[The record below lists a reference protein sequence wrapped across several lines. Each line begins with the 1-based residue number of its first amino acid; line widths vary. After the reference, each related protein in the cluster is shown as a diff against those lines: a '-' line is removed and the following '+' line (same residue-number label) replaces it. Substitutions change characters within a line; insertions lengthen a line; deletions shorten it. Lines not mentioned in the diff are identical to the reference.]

1 MFSIFVT
8 LKIKRGFSQLFIEA
22 SRGDATGSVR
32 DEQGCFRF
40 DIHQN
45 SLNSNTFH
53 LYEVYLDEAA
63 FKAHIETP
71 HYLKWQ
77 SAVKDW
83 FDGEPSVIRMDTVF
97 PSQDGW
103 EQQKTHLLSW

>member
-8 LKIKRGFSQLFIEA
+8 LNIKSGFSQLFIEA
-22 SRGDATGSVR
+22 SHGDATGSVR

-45 SLNSNTFH
+45 NSTPNTFH
-53 LYEVYLDEAA
+53 LYEVYSDEAA
-63 FKAHIETP
+63 FKAHTETP
-71 HYLKWQ
+71 HYLEWH
-77 SAVKDW
+77 STVRDW

-97 PSQDGW
+97 PSENGW
-103 EQQKTHLLSW
+103 EQQKAHLLNW